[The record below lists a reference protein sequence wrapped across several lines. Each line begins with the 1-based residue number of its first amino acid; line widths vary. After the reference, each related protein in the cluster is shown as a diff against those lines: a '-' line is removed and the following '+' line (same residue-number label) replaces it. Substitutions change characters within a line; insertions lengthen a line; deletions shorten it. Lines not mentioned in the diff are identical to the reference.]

1 MVRVALFC
9 KTTPHDSYPLGSVMN
24 LFSQSRPKHNPA
36 ALQQIK
42 IWVYGLLRLDS
53 DVSISVSQ
61 LQCKEPGCPPI
72 ETVITILSQPAQ
84 QYKIHKPLDD
94 IEQVDLIRLF
104 QTE

>member
-1 MVRVALFC
+1 
-9 KTTPHDSYPLGSVMN
+9 MN
-24 LFSQSRPKHNPA
+24 LFSQSRPKSNLA

-42 IWVYGLLRLDS
+42 TWVYDLLKLDP
-53 DVSISVSQ
+53 DIAISVSQ

-72 ETVITILSQPAQ
+72 ETVINILSQPAQ
-84 QYKIHKPLDD
+84 QYKIHKALDD

>member
-1 MVRVALFC
+1 
-9 KTTPHDSYPLGSVMN
+9 MN
-24 LFSQSRPKHNPA
+24 LFSQSKPKYNPV

-42 IWVYGLLRLDS
+42 TWVYDLLKLDP

-61 LQCKEPGCPPI
+61 LQCREPGCPPI

-84 QYKIHKPLDD
+84 HYKIHKALDD
-94 IEQVDLIRLF
+94 IEEIDVIHLF